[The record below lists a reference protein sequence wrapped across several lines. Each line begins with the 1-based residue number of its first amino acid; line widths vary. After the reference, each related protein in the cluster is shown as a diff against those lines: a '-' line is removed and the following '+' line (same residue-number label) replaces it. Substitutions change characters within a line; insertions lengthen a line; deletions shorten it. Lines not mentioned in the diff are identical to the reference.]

1 MIKQYHIGGLHTRV
15 CEAENTADSIVY
27 IHGLG
32 ESGLCFERLIADD
45 RLRRWTHLIPDLP
58 GYGKSPWPAAPLK
71 LEEFSDLLA
80 QWLNEQG
87 IKNSMIIGHSMGGVI
102 GMILCEKYPECARVF
117 INIEGN
123 VSYDDCTISRTITAT
138 GLEEFISHGQ
148 ERLLSKIYQGGFRDM
163 TLRTYHASLL
173 MCDPRSL
180 YFNSRELVEIS
191 RSEEIPGR
199 LSGLGVPTIYLLG
212 SPRGTGA
219 YSRSLLEAAGV
230 KWVAI
235 EDCGHW
241 PFIEQKETFIDIL
254 VGYMNNTLGPAV

>member
-15 CEAENTADSIVY
+15 CEARNPSGTIVY

-45 RLRRWTHLIPDLP
+45 RLQRWTHIVPDLP
-58 GYGKSPWPAAPLK
+58 GYGKSPWPDNPVTPEDL
-71 LEEFSDLLA
+71 SDLLA

-87 IKNSMIIGHSMGGVI
+87 IRNSIIIGHSMGGVI
-102 GMILCEKYPECARVF
+102 GMIVCERHPKCAGAF

-138 GLEEFISHGQ
+138 GPEEFISHGK
-148 ERLLSKIYQGGFRDM
+148 ENLLNKIYQGGFRDR
-163 TLRTYHASLL
+163 TLRTYYASLM
-173 MCDPRSL
+173 MCDPRTL
-180 YFNSRELVEIS
+180 YFNSKELVEIS
-191 RSEEIPGR
+191 KSEEIPRRLGR
-199 LSGLGVPTIYLLG
+199 LEVPTVYLLG

-219 YSRSLLEAAGV
+219 YSRSLLDAAGV
-230 KWVAI
+230 KWMAI

-241 PFIEQKETFIDIL
+241 PFIEQQDTFIDIML
-254 VGYMNNTLGPAV
+254 GYLNNDF